1 MRKNEKAKIRIKK
14 KKYAFGRK
22 ENVDKLKFPQGHEPS
37 ANGSEDSDLYKRL
50 RSKGVIYEVKLL
62 DWIDRMD
69 IDGNGNFL
77 KSIIVQG
84 PKKEWEKPSD
94 IDEITVSIKA
104 TLYENDPSF

>member
-22 ENVDKLKFPQGHEPS
+22 ENVDKLKFPQGYEPS
-37 ANGSEDSDLYKRL
+37 ADGSEGSGQYKRL

-77 KSIIVQG
+77 KSIIV
-84 PKKEWEKPSD
+84 
-94 IDEITVSIKA
+94 
-104 TLYENDPSF
+104 